1 MDHVA
6 RGPTLI
12 RLFAA
17 VAVSLIS
24 ASIGTLAQGIP
35 QPTPN
40 ATACAYLPIADL
52 EAHFRTKA
60 QNVRG
65 LDQPARNTCNVSF
78 GSPLRAAMVERHA
91 PTAADQA
98 MSAAQRLEIAKAA
111 FKGADTKDFGAV
123 GCLHSIVDMG
133 QAVHSTTCFLARS
146 QYFAL
151 SVQSPD
157 AQQAGI
163 DAVKG
168 LFDKTAARR
177 R

>member
-1 MDHVA
+1 MA
-6 RGPTLI
+6 RESDVI
-12 RLFAA
+12 RLLAA
-17 VAVSLIS
+17 VAVSVIS
-24 ASIGTLAQGIP
+24 ASMGTLAQGIP
-35 QPTPN
+35 QPTRN

-52 EAHFRTKA
+52 EAHFRAKA

-65 LDQPARNTCNVSF
+65 QDQPTRNTCNVSF

-111 FKGADTKDFGAV
+111 FKGADTKDFGSI

-157 AQQAGI
+157 ARQADI

-168 LFDKTAARR
+168 LFDKSAARGR
-177 R
+177 